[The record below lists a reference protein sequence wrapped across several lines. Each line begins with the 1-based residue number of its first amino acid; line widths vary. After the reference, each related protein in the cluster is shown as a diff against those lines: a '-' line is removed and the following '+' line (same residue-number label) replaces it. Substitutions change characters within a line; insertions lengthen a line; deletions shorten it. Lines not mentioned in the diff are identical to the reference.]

1 MKTYTTLYWFEN
13 QNIKYSVNFFL
24 ITCFL
29 AITSV
34 VYIGLK
40 EVRLPELKREQFL
53 FSEAR
58 FLRPKH
64 FQLNL
69 GFLVIQA
76 SV

>member
-1 MKTYTTLYWFEN
+1 MKTYTTLYRFEN
-13 QNIKYSVNFFL
+13 QNIKYFANFFL

-34 VYIGLK
+34 VQIGLK

-53 FSEAR
+53 FSVAR

-76 SV
+76 PV